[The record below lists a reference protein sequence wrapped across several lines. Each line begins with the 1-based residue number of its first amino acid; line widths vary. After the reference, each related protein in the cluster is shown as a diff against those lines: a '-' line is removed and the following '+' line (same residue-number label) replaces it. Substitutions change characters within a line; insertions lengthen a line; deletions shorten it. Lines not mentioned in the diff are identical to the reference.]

1 MAPGEDNLMISDQ
14 LLNNVKEQEAK
25 SSMDYLYGVV
35 GYTEDQFDAEQ
46 RQKLRL
52 LRLSARLYAFDRRLL
67 FYSGFDDICA
77 AEVSERLRRL
87 GR

>member
-1 MAPGEDNLMISDQ
+1 MAPGEDNLRISDQ

-25 SSMDYLYGVV
+25 SSMDYQLLYGVV

-52 LRLSARLYAFDRRLL
+52 LRLSARPYAFDRRLL
-67 FYSGFDDICA
+67 FYSGFDMTYA
-77 AEVSERLRRL
+77 PLR
-87 GR
+87 